1 MKNLLGYNGKPKVC
15 FVALENFAAL
25 VDDVK
30 FGGIGGAEIQQTII
44 GRNLVKRG
52 YGISFVTLDHGQ
64 DDEMEID
71 GIRILKAYNK
81 NVGIPVLRFP
91 HPRVTSLWRAM
102 RKADAD
108 IYYQRIR
115 DSLTGIV
122 AAFCR
127 WHQRKFV
134 FAVAGDYD
142 CVPDPPGFPA
152 RHVHVLYYYGL
163 RRADLVI
170 AQTAT
175 QQRLLRDNFG
185 IDSTVIPNCA
195 PDYRGYPGGTD
206 VPTSDRR
213 RRLLWIGGFSPVK
226 RLELLLDIAERHRDL
241 QFDVVGGGN
250 SESKYVQRLQSRAE
264 SMPNVHLHG
273 VVPHAR
279 MGPFYQRAA
288 ALICTSRSEG
298 FPNTFLE
305 AWSYG
310 LPVVSTFDPDNLIT
324 EHGLGVVAK
333 DLFGLVDGLRIM
345 LDCQQRWRE
354 AAQTARQYYR
364 NNHSVEAVIPRF
376 ENAFMSVANGPESGH
391 SHQIQ
396 Q

>member
-1 MKNLLGYNGKPKVC
+1 MEEFLKQPGKPKVC
-15 FVALENFAAL
+15 FVALENLAAL
-25 VDDVK
+25 ADDVK
-30 FGGIGGAEIQQTII
+30 FGRIGGAEIQQTII
-44 GRNLVKRG
+44 GKNLAKRG
-52 YGISFVTLDHGQ
+52 YEVSFITLDHGQ
-64 DDEMEID
+64 DDDMEID
-71 GIRILKAYNK
+71 GIRIIKAYDPDA
-81 NVGIPVLRFP
+81 GIPKLRFP
-91 HPRVTSLWRAM
+91 HPRLTGLWRAM

-175 QQRLLRDNFG
+175 QQRLLRENFG
-185 IDSTVIPNCA
+185 IDSAVIPNCA
-195 PDYRGYPGGTD
+195 PDYGVGADGAD
-206 VPTSDRR
+206 VSTSAGS

-226 RLELLLDIAERHRDL
+226 RLELLLDIAERLPNL

-250 SESKYVQRLQSRAE
+250 RELEYVQRLRLRAE
-264 SMPNVHLHG
+264 SMSNVQLYG
-273 VVPHAR
+273 VIPHTDVR
-279 MGPFYQRAA
+279 PLYQRAT
-288 ALICTSRSEG
+288 ALISTSRSEG
-298 FPNTFLE
+298 FPNVFLE

-310 LPVVSTFDPDNLIT
+310 LPVVSTFDPDNLIAK
-324 EHGLGVVAK
+324 HGLGVVAE
-333 DLFGLVDGLRIM
+333 DFSGLVDGLHVM
-345 LDCQQRWRE
+345 LDCQQRWHEASRAARE
-354 AAQTARQYYR
+354 YYR
-364 NNHSVEAVIPRF
+364 SNHSVEAVIPRF
-376 ENAFMSVANGPESGH
+376 EKAFTRVVGEPELRCP
-391 SHQIQ
+391 HQLQ